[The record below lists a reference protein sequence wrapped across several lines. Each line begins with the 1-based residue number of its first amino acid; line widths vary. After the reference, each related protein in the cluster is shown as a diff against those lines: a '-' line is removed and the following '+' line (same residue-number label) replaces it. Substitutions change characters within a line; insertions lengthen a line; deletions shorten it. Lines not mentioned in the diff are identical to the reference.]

1 MPLLYINMTKKG
13 TDSFHIYV
21 INCKEGKVMSATL
34 STMLP
39 LGTKASDF
47 NLFNPALNKFQS
59 LTELKSDIATVIVFM
74 CNHCPYVI
82 HVSKT
87 LVEVSDKYMP
97 LGVSFIGINSN
108 DVSKYPSDS
117 PENMVLTAKQIG
129 YNFSY
134 LYDKSQDV
142 ARSYQAACTPDF
154 YVFDKDMVLVYR
166 GQFDNSR
173 PNNGISVTGEDL
185 TDALDALL
193 SGKTVSDEQ
202 IPSIGCNIKWKE

>member
-1 MPLLYINMTKKG
+1 
-13 TDSFHIYV
+13 
-21 INCKEGKVMSATL
+21 MSATL

-47 NLFNPALNKFQS
+47 SLFNPALNKFQS
-59 LTELKSDIATVIVFM
+59 LTELKSGIATVIVFM

-87 LVEVSDKYMP
+87 LVAVSEKYMP

-108 DVSKYPSDS
+108 DVLKYPSDS

-129 YNFSY
+129 YNFPY

-142 ARSYQAACTPDF
+142 ARSYLAACTPDF

-173 PNNGISVTGEDL
+173 PNNGTPVTGEDL
-185 TDALDALL
+185 TDALDAIL
-193 SGKTVSDEQ
+193 SGTTVSDEQ